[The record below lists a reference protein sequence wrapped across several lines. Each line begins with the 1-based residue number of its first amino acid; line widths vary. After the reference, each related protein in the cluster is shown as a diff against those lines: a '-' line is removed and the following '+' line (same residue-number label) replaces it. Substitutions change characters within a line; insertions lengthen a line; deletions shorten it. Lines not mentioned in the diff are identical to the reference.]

1 VNHGIGKPRRAVVA
15 AVVGAAALACGI
27 PGLAVAAEGSMDT
40 GSSGGIFSGSADAA
54 GSGTRDGSP
63 NGADG
68 APRVVRCGQ
77 QSKSGGQAVTNTKH
91 LMGRPGPLTFTLN
104 YNTGTQADKIDVFYQ
119 GKFVGGSGNVKGAGS
134 KKISVKAGTNDYVTV
149 KVTGPVGGYWSYTL
163 TCPA

>member
-1 VNHGIGKPRRAVVA
+1 MNHGIGKPRRAVVA

-40 GSSGGIFSGSADAA
+40 GSSGGIFY
-54 GSGTRDGSP
+54 
-63 NGADG
+63 GADG